1 MSQIEKVRKMGRIRV
16 IDTARGIAI
25 FGMVIGHML
34 NWWLTEQDF
43 WLYDVLSVYL
53 FCFGAASFIFIS
65 GASAAISLKR
75 GYMEIEKG
83 DKFFMRLIKKMYFLR
98 AFLLLII
105 SLIYNFVVAL
115 AFQDFMWIWSWNF
128 LQTIAISLFLIWPLL
143 KTSKIFRTIVG
154 IMVLIINELL
164 LAFLLPFQG
173 QLNFYGVVFYILYNP
188 LYLYILLPFFSAF
201 VFGTV
206 LGDILHN
213 LNLIEDL
220 KKKKATFK
228 THLIVSSLLGMILL
242 ITGMFFLPDFTIHA
256 SFASMTYSLGLILVV
271 YSILMYYEIFEPIKL
286 KEKHR
291 FFYYY
296 NYYSFT
302 IFIAHNPLYFLFYR
316 QLTVI
321 TIWIPIIITMIIVSI
336 LVIIVYKKLGPKA
349 SITVGISVISFF
361 LATTKEQRKMLIK
374 MKKERETGD

>member
-1 MSQIEKVRKMGRIRV
+1 MSQIGKVPKMHRYKV

-65 GASAAISLKR
+65 GASATISLKR
-75 GYMEIEKG
+75 GYMEIKKG
-83 DKFFMRLIKKMYFLR
+83 DTFFTHLIKKMFFLR
-98 AFLLLII
+98 ALFLFVIAFICNL
-105 SLIYNFVVAL
+105 VVAL
-115 AFQDFMWIWSWNF
+115 VFQDITWLWAWNF
-128 LQTIAISLFLIWPLL
+128 LQTIAISLFLVWPLL

-154 IMVLIINELL
+154 IIVLIINEIL

-173 QLNFYGVVFYILYNP
+173 QLNLYGIIFYILYNP
-188 LYLYILLPFFSAF
+188 IYLYILLPFFSAF

-228 THLIVSSLLGMILL
+228 THLIVASSLGMILL
-242 ITGMFFLPDFTIHA
+242 ITGMFFLPDFTTHA
-256 SFASMTYSLGLILVV
+256 SLASMTYSLGLILVV
-271 YSILMYYEIFEPIKL
+271 YSSLMYYEIFEPIKL
-286 KEKHR
+286 KNKHR

-302 IFIAHNPLYFLFYR
+302 IYIAHNLLYFLFYR
-316 QLTVI
+316 QCTAI

-349 SITVGISVISFF
+349 SITVAISVISFF

-374 MKKERETGD
+374 MKKETRD